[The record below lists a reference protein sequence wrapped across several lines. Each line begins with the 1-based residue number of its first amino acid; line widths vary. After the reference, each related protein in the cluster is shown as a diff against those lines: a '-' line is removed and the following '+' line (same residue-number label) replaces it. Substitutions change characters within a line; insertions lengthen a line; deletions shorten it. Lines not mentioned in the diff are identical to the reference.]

1 MSPPESEWMLWAMRL
16 KTSVRAD
23 LDHEVQS
30 IGRRCTKFEGTVTM
44 LDALRDD
51 VNSLTV
57 SLEHLQHVNSALQ
70 DRILEVESES
80 ITQQRKFATES
91 DILREAVRLLAQQ
104 LTDVA
109 KDLDHTKRESKATE
123 EKQQRDQQEW
133 KQQIVG
139 LMPKID
145 DEANKR
151 MGGPLDLIALPR
163 PKGRF
168 ADCTA
173 GQETFSEATTTDD
186 VPEEASDSP
195 EGLYRPQQSDTSIC
209 QGKAT
214 YQEYLAS
221 GENYVRKVVQQSEA
235 QAVKAYIQ
243 GMRQRFR
250 RQPVWDA
257 LEANGWTWANARH
270 EIQMIIDEGK
280 RRRQKRRT
288 IQLSPL
294 WKFD

>member
-16 KTSVRAD
+16 KTSVRTD

-30 IGRRCTKFEGTVTM
+30 IGTRCAKLEGTATM

-57 SLEHLQHVNSALQ
+57 SLEHLQQVNSALQ
-70 DRILEVESES
+70 NRIQEVESDC
-80 ITQQRKFATES
+80 ITQQRNFATES
-91 DILREAVRLLAQQ
+91 DVLREAARLFAQQ
-104 LTDVA
+104 LKDVV
-109 KDLDHTKRESKATE
+109 KDLDHTKRESKATQ
-123 EKQQRDQQEW
+123 EKQQREQQEW

-145 DEANKR
+145 EANKR
-151 MGGPLDLIALPR
+151 MGGLLGLIALPR
-163 PKGRF
+163 PKSRF

-173 GQETFSEATTTDD
+173 AQETLSEATTTDD

-195 EGLYRPQQSDTSIC
+195 EGLHRPHHSDESIC

-257 LEANGWTWANARH
+257 LEANGWTWANAKH

-280 RRRQKRRT
+280 RRRQRRRT
-288 IQLSPL
+288 IQLPPL
-294 WKFD
+294 GKFD